1 MRRRAYAAAGAL
13 FLVCAGAALLA
24 AAPSTASATRTVNIT
39 IHFSHFDLGSLSV
52 RPGETV
58 RFVITNTDPID
69 HEFIV
74 GDAYVQRI
82 HEDGTEPSHAPK
94 PGEMSVPAGTTQ
106 TTTYTFPRS
115 DGNLIFACHL
125 PGHYAYGMR
134 GVVTIAG

>member
-1 MRRRAYAAAGAL
+1 MRRTLRPAL
-13 FLVCAGAALLA
+13 VACALLVA
-24 AAPSTASATRTVNIT
+24 VPACRAASAEPGGTRVVRIT
-39 IHFSHFDLGSLSV
+39 IHFSRFHPDHV
-52 RPGETV
+52 VVAPGETV
-58 RFVITNTDPID
+58 TFVVRNTDPID
-69 HEFIV
+69 HEFIL

-134 GVVTIAG
+134 GLVTIAG